1 MSEFLIIFSLA
12 FLIYLAYK
20 GLPVILFAPFCAIL
34 AAVTTYSPAGLLP
47 AYTTLYLPKMGGFV
61 TSNFP
66 IFLFGAVFG
75 KIMEETGQAKSISKK
90 IIETFGAKYA
100 IIAVGLSAGV
110 LAYGGISVYVVVF
123 AVYAFGCKVFR
134 EANIPKR
141 LLPATIIWGSWTWA
155 MDTLPGTPQIQN
167 ILPTKLFGTT
177 AYAAPVLSIVGAI
190 LLFALGYVWLH
201 WRLKQAAKNGEGYG
215 NHTLNEPIDVPDENL
230 PPFKIAII
238 PMIVVF
244 VLNYILTQIMVNWNL
259 ADVFGKSFPNTY
271 TTFTGS
277 IAMWA
282 ATVAII
288 SGIIVALAISW
299 KNLKKSSINVTSVFY
314 AGTLGAI
321 LAVMNTAAEV
331 GFGGVISALPG
342 FSPIAHA
349 AMNINAGG
357 SPLLA
362 LATSQTIISG
372 VTGSAA
378 GGLGLNIEIL
388 GQHFAQWGQAYG
400 MNPGVMHRIM
410 AMASGGFDTLPHNGA
425 IVTLLAYTGLTHKQ
439 AYLDI
444 FGLTLTK
451 LAVAYIMVGI
461 ASMGLV
467 F

>member
-1 MSEFLIIFSLA
+1 MSEFLIIFSLSL
-12 FLIYLAYK
+12 LIYLAYK
-20 GLPVILFAPFCAIL
+20 GLPVILFAPFCALL
-34 AAVTTYSPAGLLP
+34 AAVTTYSAAGLLP

-61 TSNFP
+61 TNNFP

-75 KIMEETGQAKSISKK
+75 KLMEETGQAKSISKK
-90 IIETFGAKYA
+90 IIDIFGPKYA
-100 IIAVGLSAGV
+100 LMAVGLSAGV
-110 LAYGGISVYVVVF
+110 LAYGGVSVYVVVF

-141 LLPATIIWGSWTWA
+141 LIPATIVWGSWSWA
-155 MDTLPGTPQIQN
+155 MDTMPGTPQIQN

-190 LLFALGYVWLH
+190 LLFITGYVWLH

-215 NHTLNEPIDVPDENL
+215 NHTLNEPIDTPDEKL
-230 PPFKIAII
+230 PPFKLAII
-238 PMIVVF
+238 PILVVF
-244 VLNYILTQIMVNWNL
+244 VLNFSLTRIMKAWDL
-259 ADVFGKSFPNTY
+259 AATFGKDFPNTY
-271 TTFTGS
+271 ATFAGS
-277 IAMWA
+277 LGMWA

-288 SGIIVALAISW
+288 AGITVALAIGW
-299 KNLKKSSINVTSVFY
+299 KELKQGSINVTSVFV
-314 AGTLGAI
+314 AGTMGSLLAI
-321 LAVMNTAAEV
+321 MNTAAEV

-342 FSPIAHA
+342 FASLSHA

-372 VTGSAA
+372 ITGSAG

-388 GQHFAQWGQAYG
+388 GQHFVQWGHAYG
-400 MNPGVMHRIM
+400 MNPEVMHRIM
-410 AMASGGFDTLPHNGA
+410 SMASGGFDTLPHNGA

-444 FGLTLTK
+444 FGITITK
-451 LAVAYIMVGI
+451 LAVAFAMVAI
-461 ASMGLV
+461 ANMGLQ